1 MEATAPPTTLTEA
14 ELRAAGGRGVDAEF
28 TRLAREIPGFGGMY
42 FDRAGRLTV
51 HMKAPAGANATIQ
64 RGADV
69 LGRLRARG
77 SAAVQRRLA
86 SSTEVVTKAA
96 TYDYV
101 ELQAYRA
108 RLKGLSK
115 VRGLVYVDTD
125 EERNR
130 IRIGIQPNA
139 AERDVVRVLARAGV
153 PREAVII
160 SRSPAAQRV
169 KHIQSR
175 FRPVPG
181 GIQLAFPP
189 PNPNAP
195 FFFICTHT
203 FNVRLANRPNRNFF
217 LTASHCS
224 GAAPSNGGNQHTRY
238 FQPLPGPNNRIGTE
252 FRDPRYGDLDGNCI
266 FYPGTGCRFSDALLA
281 EYVDG
286 VNPAFG
292 KLARTT
298 FARRRIGSFVI
309 DPNHPRWNVVGEV
322 PFPFLGEEINKQ
334 GRTTGWTKGPV
345 VGSCRDFVFVDD
357 AVTLICQDI
366 AETFV
371 LGGDSGS
378 PIFIRVGPNEILLA
392 GVLWG
397 GFPGEPL
404 IIFSAMEN
412 IEQDLGELHTSTADL
427 VAAR

>member
-1 MEATAPPTTLTEA
+1 MEATAPATTLTEA
-14 ELRAAGGRGVDAEF
+14 ELQTAGGRGVDAEF

-51 HMKAPAGANATIQ
+51 HMKAPAGTNATVQ
-64 RGADV
+64 RSTEV

-77 SAAVQRRLA
+77 SAAVQRRLT
-86 SSTEVVTKAA
+86 SSTEVVTRAA

-108 RLKGLSK
+108 RLKGLSR

-125 EERNR
+125 EEQNR
-130 IRIGIQPNA
+130 IRIGIGPNA
-139 AERDVVRVLARAGV
+139 AEGDVVRVLSQAGV
-153 PREAVII
+153 PRGAVII

-181 GIQLAFPP
+181 GIQLAFPHP
-189 PNPNAP
+189 DPD
-195 FFFICTHT
+195 FFFICTLG
-203 FNVRLANRPNRNFF
+203 FNARLAIRPGKNLF

-224 GAAPSNGGNQHTRY
+224 EAQGGNQLTRY
-238 FQPLPGPNNRIGTE
+238 FQPVPGPNNRIATE
-252 FRDPRYGDLDGNCI
+252 FKDPPYGDLDGNCI
-266 FYPGTGCRFSDALLA
+266 FYPGSRCRFSDALLA
-281 EYVDG
+281 EYPAG
-286 VNPAFG
+286 VQPQLG

-298 FARRRIGSFVI
+298 FARRRIGSFVT
-309 DPNHPRWNVVGEV
+309 DPNHPRWNVVGEAL
-322 PFPFLGEEINKQ
+322 FPFLGEEINKQ
-334 GRTTGWTKGPV
+334 GRTTGWTRGPV
-345 VGSCRDFVFVDD
+345 VGTCLDFPFIDGSD
-357 AVTLICQDI
+357 ITLICQDV
-366 AETFV
+366 AETFP

-397 GFPGEPL
+397 GFPGQTL